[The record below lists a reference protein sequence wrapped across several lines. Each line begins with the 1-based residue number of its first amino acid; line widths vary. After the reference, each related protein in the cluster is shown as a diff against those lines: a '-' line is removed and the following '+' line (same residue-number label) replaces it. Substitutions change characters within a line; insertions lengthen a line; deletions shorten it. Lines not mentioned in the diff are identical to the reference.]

1 MNWQQNYN
9 PLGSAILST
18 LVAAI
23 PVVVLLGCIASGK
36 IKAHIAALVALAVA
50 FALATVVVGMPAQ
63 NALAATA
70 LGAAYGAL
78 PISWIVLNTIFLYQ
92 LTKEHGSFDKM
103 KESIA
108 ALSVD
113 KRIQL
118 VLIAFALGSFFEGT
132 SGFGTPVAIT
142 GALLIGLG
150 FTPLQA
156 SGLSLIANTAPVAFG
171 AMGTPILALAGVTGY
186 DPLILSKMVG
196 RQLPL
201 FSVIVPFWLIAAY
214 DGRRGLKETWPT
226 LLVAGFSF
234 AIPQFLMSNFHGP
247 TLVDVVAGA
256 TCILS
261 VAIFVKL
268 THQGPRP
275 EAQGPGPKAQGT
287 SIGPWMPWIILC
299 IIVFVCGLPDV
310 KRWLNSIY
318 APQFPMPWLNGI
330 IERMPPVVATPTA
343 EAAVF
348 SFNILSASG
357 TAIFVSAITGG
368 FLMGYKPAG
377 LVRMYGKT
385 LAITWRSMVTIIA
398 MLALGYLTRYSG
410 IDAILGLAFAG
421 TGVLFPFFGTL
432 LGWLGVALTG
442 SDTASNV
449 LFGSLQKITAT
460 TLGISPILMAA
471 ANSSGGVMGKMI
483 DAQSIVVASTATRFY
498 GQEGKILRFVFWHS
512 VVLAILVGLV
522 VLLQAY
528 VPPFTLMVP
537 PTPLTP

>member
-1 MNWQQNYN
+1 MHWPQNYN
-9 PLGSAILST
+9 PLGSAFLST

-23 PVVVLLGCIASGK
+23 PVVVLLGCIASNK
-36 IKAHIAALVALAVA
+36 IKAHIAALIALAVA
-50 FALATVVVGMPAQ
+50 FGIATGVVGMPVQTAI
-63 NALAATA
+63 AATT

-103 KESIA
+103 KESIG
-108 ALSVD
+108 ALSGD
-113 KRIQL
+113 RRIQL
-118 VLIAFALGSFFEGT
+118 VLIAFALGAFFEGT
-132 SGFGTPVAIT
+132 AGFGTPVAIT

-186 DPLILSKMVG
+186 DPALLSKMVG

-214 DGRRGLKETWPT
+214 DGRKGLSETWPT
-226 LLVAGFSF
+226 LLVAGLSF
-234 AIPQFLMSNFHGP
+234 AIPQYLMSNFHGP

-256 TCILS
+256 TCILC
-261 VAIFVKL
+261 VGLFVKL
-268 THQGPRP
+268 THKNERLETQD
-275 EAQGPGPKAQGT
+275 PGPQTAAAG
-287 SIGPWMPWIILC
+287 SAIGPWIPWIILC
-299 IIVFVCGLPDV
+299 VVVFICGLPDV
-310 KRWLNSIY
+310 KKWLNSLY
-318 APQFPMPWLNGI
+318 APQFPMPGLDKI
-330 IERMPPVVATPTA
+330 VERVPPVVATPTA
-343 EAAVF
+343 EPAVF

-357 TAIFVSAITGG
+357 TAIFISAIIGG
-368 FLMGYKPAG
+368 LIMGYGPASLARIYG
-377 LVRMYGKT
+377 RTLV
-385 LAITWRSMVTIIA
+385 ITWRSLVTIIA

-421 TGVLFPFFGTL
+421 TGVMFPFFGTL

-460 TLGISPILMAA
+460 TLGLSPILMAA

-483 DAQSIVVASTATRFY
+483 DAQSIVVASTATKWY
-498 GQEGKILRFVFWHS
+498 GEEGKILRFVFVHS
-512 VVLAILVGLV
+512 ILLAILVGFV

-537 PTPLTP
+537 PTP